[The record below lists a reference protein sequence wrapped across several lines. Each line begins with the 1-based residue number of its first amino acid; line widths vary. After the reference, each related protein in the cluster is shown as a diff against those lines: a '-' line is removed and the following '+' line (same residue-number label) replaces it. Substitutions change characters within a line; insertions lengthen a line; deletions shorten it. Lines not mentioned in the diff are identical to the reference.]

1 MSLVVT
7 TIVGSTPVTDS
18 TARQV
23 TIWPSPLAGFTAKDV
38 CLGEKAYFNDTTLA
52 NGALALTYRWDFG
65 DGSTTSD
72 TSLLKDPLYL
82 YPWPGTFPVQ
92 QVVTNQLGCA
102 DTTTGEIRV
111 NGLPQAAFDNSM
123 ACQGHEVYFFDHS
136 QPYQAP
142 LSRWGW
148 MVRGEEQL
156 GTMNGATPA
165 FVFSTAG
172 NYMVTLTVADSNRC
186 TDTIVKK
193 VTVNPVPVSAFT
205 VTENYENRQG
215 QVLFTNGSL
224 GALQYYWD
232 FGNGQTS
239 MALSPV
245 VTYDVDGNYT
255 VQLIT
260 VNSLGC
266 TDTVTTV
273 YRMMYKGL
281 WIPTAMAPS
290 GPVEQ
295 TRLWKPVGVNLATY
309 RAEVYNS
316 HGIML
321 WYSEKLDSN
330 GVPMEGWDGTYKNIP
345 CQQDVYVWKVQAVFR
360 DGTIWHNENVGE
372 TDNMPTSEWGT
383 VTLIR

>member
-1 MSLVVT
+1 
-7 TIVGSTPVTDS
+7 
-18 TARQV
+18 
-23 TIWPSPLAGFTAKDV
+23 
-38 CLGEKAYFNDTTLA
+38 
-52 NGALALTYRWDFG
+52 
-65 DGSTTSD
+65 
-72 TSLLKDPLYL
+72 
-82 YPWPGTFPVQ
+82 
-92 QVVTNQLGCA
+92 
-102 DTTTGEIRV
+102 
-111 NGLPQAAFDNSM
+111 M

-136 QPYQAP
+136 QAYLAP

-156 GTMNGATPA
+156 GTMNGATPG
-165 FVFSTAG
+165 FVFSSAG
-172 NYMVTLTVADSNRC
+172 DYTVTLTVADSNRC
-186 TDTIVKK
+186 IDTIVKQI
-193 VTVNPVPVSAFT
+193 TVNPVPVSAFT
-205 VTENYENRQG
+205 VTENYENLQG
-215 QVLFTNGSL
+215 QVLFTNGSV
-224 GALQYYWD
+224 GAQQYYWD
-232 FGNGQTS
+232 FGNGETS

-245 VTYDVDGNYT
+245 VTYSTDGNYT
-255 VQLIT
+255 VHLIT

-266 TDTVTTV
+266 TDTATTV
-273 YRMMYKGL
+273 YRMLYKGL

-316 HGIML
+316 HGILL
-321 WYSEKLDSN
+321 WSSTALDSN
-330 GVPMEGWDGTYKNIP
+330 GVPLQGWDGTYKQVP

>member
-1 MSLVVT
+1 
-7 TIVGSTPVTDS
+7 
-18 TARQV
+18 
-23 TIWPSPLAGFTAKDV
+23 
-38 CLGEKAYFNDTTLA
+38 
-52 NGALALTYRWDFG
+52 
-65 DGSTTSD
+65 
-72 TSLLKDPLYL
+72 
-82 YPWPGTFPVQ
+82 
-92 QVVTNQLGCA
+92 
-102 DTTTGEIRV
+102 
-111 NGLPQAAFDNSM
+111 
-123 ACQGHEVYFFDHS
+123 
-136 QPYQAP
+136 
-142 LSRWGW
+142 

-156 GTMNGATPA
+156 GTMNGATPG

-172 NYMVTLTVADSNRC
+172 NYTVTLTVADSSRC
-186 TDTIVKK
+186 IDTIVKQ
-193 VTVNPVPVSAFT
+193 VTVNPVPLSAFT
-205 VTENYENRQG
+205 VTENYENLQG
-215 QVLFTNGSL
+215 QVLFTNGSV

-245 VTYDVDGNYT
+245 VTYDVDGNYV

-266 TDTVTTV
+266 TDTATTV
-273 YRMMYKGL
+273 YRMLYKGL

-309 RAEVYNS
+309 RAEVYDS
-316 HGIML
+316 HGALL
-321 WYSEKLDSN
+321 WSSTALDSN
-330 GVPMEGWDGTYKNIP
+330 GAPLQGWDGTYKQVP

-372 TDNMPTSEWGT
+372 TDDMPNSEWGT